1 MHLPM
6 ELRETLRSD
15 LPQVIERIEDVA
27 RKISDPHQIWLEAMQ
42 FADYVSQL
50 ANHLG
55 EGHGED
61 CVQEIAMQLD
71 NMAQSFIEM
80 GENALNVLDEAEGEM
95 NGAQ

>member
-55 EGHGED
+55 EGHGGD
-61 CVQEIAMQLD
+61 CIEEIAMQLD